1 MSRIRLIALL
11 LISLLIFTA
20 CNKSYEGVYI
30 ADESEYLEILKKS
43 RSDKDAELVL
53 SSLKEKFG
61 DDWNKIKISK
71 GTMEENGVKS
81 RISVK
86 ENTLYV
92 DVSATLK
99 EMEKYV
105 GSVVSDISENQ
116 KWGTFSQDYNTLTS
130 IAGYKYYKSK

>member
-1 MSRIRLIALL
+1 MSRIRLIAIL

-20 CNKSYEGVYI
+20 CNKGYEGVYA
-30 ADESEYLEILKKS
+30 ADEREYLEVLKRS
-43 RSDKDAELVL
+43 RSDKDAELVI
-53 SSLKEKFG
+53 SSLKEKLG
-61 DDWNKIKISK
+61 DDWNKIKVST

-86 ENTLYV
+86 DNTLYV

-99 EMEKYV
+99 EMEKYI

-116 KWGTFSQDYNTLTS
+116 KWGTFSQDYTILTS
-130 IAGYKYYKSK
+130 VAGYKYYKSK

>member
-1 MSRIRLIALL
+1 MRRIRLIAIL

-20 CNKSYEGVYI
+20 CNKGYEGVYI
-30 ADESEYLEILKKS
+30 ADESEYLEVLQKS

-61 DDWNKIKISK
+61 DDWNKIKVSK

-86 ENTLYV
+86 DNTLYV

-130 IAGYKYYKSK
+130 VAGYKYYKSK

>member
-1 MSRIRLIALL
+1 MRRIRLIAIL

-86 ENTLYV
+86 DNTLYV

-130 IAGYKYYKSK
+130 VAGYKYYKSK